1 MTHTGDTAAAWLTSC
16 FGRRCAAKFA
26 LWRWHKFHWQC
37 CRYWMLLSCLA
48 NKMQS
53 LNTIGKCKQKRPHH
67 PHTQTV
73 HYNGTTAVQHVT
85 TCCQSPYLHKPAIVI
100 VTLFSLWH
108 HSILIVTS
116 FATEL
121 ALPTVTDVHYGHLTM
136 IYTAIQKKLE
146 MWANAQPDGRPAEYR
161 WRPLL
166 NAAVWLTPTTRVPCT
181 NAANTRNPLKFA
193 RVPQTSARI
202 SAVSWPKFTILW
214 GHVEEILLLNK
225 FFFRLS
231 VHALVAKI

>member
-100 VTLFSLWH
+100 VTSFSWWRHARAPTALAAPVLIMTWFSLWR
-108 HSILIVTS
+108 HSLLSWSRPQLRTNVRT
-116 FATEL
+116 L
-121 ALPTVTDVHYGHLTM
+121 RYGHLTAFN
-136 IYTAIQKKLE
+136 I
-146 MWANAQPDGRPAEYR
+146 
-161 WRPLL
+161 
-166 NAAVWLTPTTRVPCT
+166 
-181 NAANTRNPLKFA
+181 
-193 RVPQTSARI
+193 
-202 SAVSWPKFTILW
+202 
-214 GHVEEILLLNK
+214 
-225 FFFRLS
+225 
-231 VHALVAKI
+231 